1 MSLAKQAQEFDSC
14 GVPIRYLV
22 LGEGE
27 AVILMHGF
35 ILSMGPNWIDG
46 GLFDALSQD
55 HRVVAFD
62 LRGHGGSGKPH
73 DPAKYGLEMIQ
84 DVPRLMDH
92 LQIARAHVVG
102 YSLGGTLALKLIEIA
117 PQRLLSLVLGGAG
130 WERDGQQWIGLAGLL
145 ESVKPNTPLS
155 LYFWPNES
163 GRPPREVVQMVD
175 RNDPAALAALSRGML
190 HVSVTEDALR
200 SARVPIL
207 AVFGENDP
215 IQASGAAMQ
224 GVAKNFSMRVVP
236 GLDHHTLAGSAEFRS
251 ALRRFLS
258 DHKSPVS

>member
-1 MSLAKQAQEFDSC
+1 M
-14 GVPIRYLV
+14 
-22 LGEGE
+22 
-27 AVILMHGF
+27 
-35 ILSMGPNWIDG
+35 
-46 GLFDALSQD
+46 
-55 HRVVAFD
+55 
-62 LRGHGGSGKPH
+62 
-73 DPAKYGLEMIQ
+73 
-84 DVPRLMDH
+84 PRLMDH

-117 PQRLLSLVLGGAG
+117 PQRRLSLVLGGAG

-207 AVFGENDP
+207 AVSAKT
-215 IQASGAAMQ
+215 IRSKQAAQ
-224 GVAKNFSMRVVP
+224 QCR
-236 GLDHHTLAGSAEFRS
+236 E
-251 ALRRFLS
+251 LRRTFRCGLS
-258 DHKSPVS
+258 RAWITTPLRDRRSFGARFAGFSQTTNRRLVEECWVRLDRGATGIRSRTEMGLTIGREQARRAI